1 MASKKI
7 SPQGRLWFMP
17 ELDSQAEKSGTKPSL
32 QTRGRVTAS
41 KDQRPHSLPQSNMQ
55 MTFCMKQ
62 KPESWALLHGEKIN
76 YWANSTP
83 TVRTGRC
90 LDATGT
96 GELEK
101 YQESDCCFSFH
112 LYTHSESSVAV
123 NNSRAVKTLSDTRTR
138 VQANIV
144 TNKHF
149 L

>member
-17 ELDSQAEKSGTKPSL
+17 ELDSPAEKSGTKPSL

-55 MTFCMKQ
+55 MTFCMKMSAWNKNQ
-62 KPESWALLHGEKIN
+62 KGWALLHGEKIN

-96 GELEK
+96 GELDHVTITMEEK

-112 LYTHSESSVAV
+112 LPAEAAHVCEEVHSQW
-123 NNSRAVKTLSDTRTR
+123 K
-138 VQANIV
+138 QCGC
-144 TNKHF
+144 K
-149 L
+149 